1 MFSFSSIQ
9 GRLLV
14 AVGAGIVLFVMISG
28 IAISLLSDTVADYNR
43 LIAGSVAQ
51 ERSINQMNYQFKT

>member
-1 MFSFSSIQ
+1 MFTFSSIQ
-9 GRLLV
+9 GRMLF

-28 IAISLLSDTVADYNR
+28 IAISLLSGTIANYNQ

-51 ERSINQMNYQFKT
+51 ERCI